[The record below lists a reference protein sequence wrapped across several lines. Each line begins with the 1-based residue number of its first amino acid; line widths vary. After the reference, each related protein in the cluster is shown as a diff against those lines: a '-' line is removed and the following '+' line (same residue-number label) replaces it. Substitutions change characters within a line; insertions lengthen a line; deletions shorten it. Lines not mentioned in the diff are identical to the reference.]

1 MTEQP
6 DLAQLTADG
15 LLPIREVARLT
26 GVNAVT
32 LRAWERRYGLI
43 VPART
48 AKGHRLYEAA
58 HIQRIRDIL
67 IWLNRGVAVSQIKPL
82 LDTTTPPELP
92 QQNQWSERVD
102 ELLQAIDGLSE
113 RHLDD
118 AFNRAMALY
127 PPRTLCQHLLQPL
140 LEALDKRWRG
150 QYGAALERVL
160 FQSWL
165 RSKLATRI
173 YFNNRQQSGRPLL
186 IASLDEEAFS
196 PGLWLTA
203 WLVSSTDCPVELV
216 EWPVPLNEL
225 NLAVERVWPRGL
237 LLYASHCL
245 SAGCLQRHLPR
256 LLEQSAAPLLIA
268 GPAVHIHASE
278 LRQHRGLLLADC
290 PFDALQQLNNA
301 GLLPGSEGS
310 AS

>member
-1 MTEQP
+1 
-6 DLAQLTADG
+6 
-15 LLPIREVARLT
+15 
-26 GVNAVT
+26 
-32 LRAWERRYGLI
+32 
-43 VPART
+43 
-48 AKGHRLYEAA
+48 
-58 HIQRIRDIL
+58 
-67 IWLNRGVAVSQIKPL
+67 
-82 LDTTTPPELP
+82 
-92 QQNQWSERVD
+92 
-102 ELLQAIDGLSE
+102 
-113 RHLDD
+113 
-118 AFNRAMALY
+118 MA
-127 PPRTLCQHLLQPL
+127 
-140 LEALDKRWRG
+140 
-150 QYGAALERVL
+150 
-160 FQSWL
+160 S
-165 RSKLATRI
+165 RI

-203 WLVSSTDCPVELV
+203 WLVSSADCPVELA

-245 SAGCLQRHLPR
+245 SAGSLQRHLPR

-268 GPAVHIHASE
+268 GPAVHIHAPE
-278 LRQHRGLLLADC
+278 LRQHRGLLLSDC